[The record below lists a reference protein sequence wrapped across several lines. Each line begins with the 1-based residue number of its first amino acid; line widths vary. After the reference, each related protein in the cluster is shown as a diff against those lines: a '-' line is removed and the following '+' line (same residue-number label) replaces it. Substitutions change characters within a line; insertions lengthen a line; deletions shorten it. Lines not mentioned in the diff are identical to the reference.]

1 MFRIVE
7 QSGEITAVKGIDR
20 EVQAEYTLKVVA
32 YTDSKS
38 SEINVKIN
46 ILDVNDHAP
55 LFLRSLCSLMYVMD

>member
-1 MFRIVE
+1 
-7 QSGEITAVKGIDR
+7 VKGIDR

-55 LFLRSLCSLMYVMD
+55 RFEIVENEIFVASTFEWT